1 MKRFPLVT
9 LLAVL
14 AVQACDTTSPAAF
27 EEPSQ
32 TRFEEFQELTSAP
45 LSISDLPG
53 VAKKLNSLLGRDPDS
68 PVRFVSSF
76 SLGSRTLRVT
86 NVDGSTETQWMTTAA
101 SGGSTSCARLTAATQ
116 QKKWDELMECAN
128 NNPGCD
134 VHVRTSRSGGR
145 VTIEGLDVVCEES
158 PIS

>member
-101 SGGSTSCARLTAATQ
+101 SGGSDDIVCSVDSGDITEE
-116 QKKWDELMECAN
+116 WDEFMECAN

-134 VHVRTSRSGGR
+134 VHVRTQPFRWQS
-145 VTIEGLDVVCEES
+145 DD
-158 PIS
+158 